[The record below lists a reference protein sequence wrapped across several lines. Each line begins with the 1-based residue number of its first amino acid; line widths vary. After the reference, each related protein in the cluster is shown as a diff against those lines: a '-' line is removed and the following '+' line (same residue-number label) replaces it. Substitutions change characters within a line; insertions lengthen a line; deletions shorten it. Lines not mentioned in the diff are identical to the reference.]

1 MSQET
6 LDRTGVV
13 TDVRFEHRRDAL
25 GLGTGRPRLS
35 WTTLTQARDWTQTAY
50 EIELAVPDSGD
61 PAVTVRV
68 ESADSVLVVWPF
80 EPLPARARAAV
91 RVRVTGSDGEVS
103 PWSEPATAEA
113 GLLAPDDWSAV
124 FVTPDWAEDPQSDQ
138 PCPFLRHEFDLRGP
152 VRSARL
158 YATALG
164 VYEAE
169 INGTRVG
176 DEVLAPGWTAYDKRL
191 RYQTYDVTALLRPGR
206 NAVGAILADGW
217 FRGRIGFDG
226 KTRAI
231 YGDRLA
237 FLAQLEVTYEDG
249 TTDRVTTDD
258 SWRAA
263 TGPIVSS
270 GLYDGEAY
278 EAPLERSGWSEPG
291 HDSSG
296 WRGVRA
302 LERDLS
308 VLVAPEGPPVRGV
321 EELVPVAV
329 TTSPSGRTVIDFGQN
344 LVGRLRLTVSGEAG
358 RRITLRHAEVLEDG
372 ELSTRPLRTAAATD
386 TYTLRGEG
394 VEVFEPR
401 FTFHGFRY
409 AEITGAPDGFD
420 PATAL
425 RAVVLHSDLTRTG
438 HFACSDDLVNRLHEN
453 VVWGMRGNFL
463 DVPTDC
469 PQRDERLGWT
479 GDIQV
484 FSPTASFLYDS
495 AGFLGSWLADLA
507 AEQGE
512 NGVVP
517 FVVPKV
523 VPGADTPTAAWGDAA
538 TVVPWVLFER
548 YGDTGILAAQY
559 DSMRRWVDHVA
570 SVAGQDRLWDRG
582 FQFGDWLDPTAPA
595 GRPDAAATAGELVAT
610 AYFFRSAD
618 IVARSAG
625 ILGRADDAEHYR
637 ALADE
642 IRAAFQAEYVT
653 GAGRMMSDAPT
664 GYALALCFDLLDS
677 DAQRAHAGD
686 RLARL
691 VRAGGHK
698 IATGFVGTPLICDAL
713 TRAGHADTAYRLLL
727 QKECPSWLYPVTMGA
742 TTIWERWDSLL
753 PDGTVNPSGMTSFN
767 HYALG
772 AVADWLHRTVAGL
785 APAGPGYRRLRIEPR
800 PGGGLTHAE
809 ARLETPYGPAE
820 VSWTLSGGQL
830 VVESLVPPNTTAD
843 VVLPS
848 SDGAVEVGSGR
859 HTWTVPYTDSPTAQA
874 PLSVDM
880 AMDELVGHEDAV
892 LAFKD
897 LLITY
902 IPEAA
907 DFIESGSGSAP
918 VGTTVRSIAAMLPN
932 GENFLADLEER
943 FTALT
948 SDAENR

>member
-1 MSQET
+1 M
-6 LDRTGVV
+6 
-13 TDVRFEHRRDAL
+13 TDVRFEHVRDAL
-25 GLGTGRPRLS
+25 GIGTGRPRLS
-35 WTTLTQARDWTQTAY
+35 WTTLTNAEDWHQTAY
-50 EIELAVPDSGD
+50 EIELTATDTTV
-61 PAVTVRV
+61 VTVD
-68 ESADSVLVVWPF
+68 SAESVLVPWPF
-80 EPLPARARAAV
+80 EPLTARGRATV
-91 RVRVTGSDGEVS
+91 RVRVTGCDGTVS
-103 PWSEPATAEA
+103 RWSEPAAVET
-113 GLLAPDDWSAV
+113 GLLSTEDWSAV
-124 FVTPDWAEDPQSDQ
+124 FVTPDWDEDAQSDQ
-138 PCPFLRHEFDLRGP
+138 PSPLLRHEFELRGP

-169 INGTRVG
+169 LNGSRIG
-176 DEVLAPGWTAYDKRL
+176 DHVLAPGWTAYDKRL
-191 RYQTYDVTALLRPGR
+191 RYQTHDVTTLLRPGR
-206 NAVGAILADGW
+206 NAFGAVLGDGW

-226 KTRAI
+226 RTRAI

-237 FLAQLEVTYEDG
+237 FLAQLEVEYEDG
-249 TTDRVTTDD
+249 TTQRVVTDG

-263 TGPIVSS
+263 TGPVVSS

-278 EAPLERSGWSEPG
+278 DARLERTGWSEPG
-291 HDSSG
+291 HDASG
-296 WRGVRA
+296 WRGVRV
-302 LERDLS
+302 LERDLAT
-308 VLVAPEGPPVRGV
+308 LVAPDGPPVRRV
-321 EELVPVAV
+321 EEIAPVAV
-329 TTSPSGRTVIDFGQN
+329 ATSPSGKTILDFGQN

-358 RRITLRHAEVLEDG
+358 RRVTLRHAEILEDG
-372 ELSTRPLRTAAATD
+372 ELCTRPLRTAAATD
-386 TYTLRGEG
+386 TYTLRGQG
-394 VEVFEPR
+394 TEVYEPR

-409 AEITGAPDGFD
+409 AEVTGAPDDFD
-420 PATAL
+420 PAAAV
-425 RAVVLHSDLTRTG
+425 RAVVLHSDLMRTG
-438 HFACSDDLVNRLHEN
+438 HFSCSDELVNRLHEN

-495 AGFLGSWLADLA
+495 AGFVGSWLADLA

-538 TVVPWVLFER
+538 TVVPWVLYER
-548 YGDTGILAAQY
+548 YGDTGILATQY
-559 DSMRRWVDHVA
+559 DSMRGWVDHVA
-570 SVAGQDRLWDRG
+570 SLAGEDRLWDSG

-618 IVARSAG
+618 IVARTAEVV
-625 ILGRADDAEHYR
+625 GRTEDAERYR

-642 IRAAFQAEYVT
+642 IRAAFRAEYVT

-664 GYALALCFDLLDS
+664 AYALALCFGLLDAG
-677 DAQRAHAGD
+677 AQRGRAGD
-686 RLARL
+686 RLAQL
-691 VRAGGHK
+691 VRGNGYK

-713 TRAGHADTAYRLLL
+713 TRTGHADTAYRLLL
-727 QKECPSWLYPVTMGA
+727 QRECPSWLYPVTMGA

-785 APAGPGYRRLRIEPR
+785 APAEPGYRRLRVAPR

-809 ARLETPYGPAE
+809 ARLRTPYGTAE
-820 VSWTLSGGQL
+820 VSWTLSDGEL
-830 VVESLVPPNTTAD
+830 TVRALVPPNTTAEVVPPDGGD
-843 VVLPS
+843 V
-848 SDGAVEVGSGR
+848 VEVGSGR
-859 HTWTVPYTDSPTAQA
+859 HTWTVPFGAEPAERA

-880 AMDELVGHEDAV
+880 TVDELLDREDAARV
-892 LAFKD
+892 FKE
-897 LLITY
+897 LLISY
-902 IPEAA
+902 VPEAA
-907 DFIESGSGSAP
+907 EYIGSGSGAP
-918 VGTTVRSIAAMLPN
+918 TGMTVRVIAGMLPN
-932 GENFLADLEER
+932 GEEFLAALEER
-943 FTALT
+943 LT
-948 SDAENR
+948 TLTT